1 MTWGD
6 PISMNVLG
14 LSYMYHDSAAVLVRD
29 GRVAAAAEEERFSRL
44 RHCLDFPSRAV
55 EWCLADAG
63 LGAEALDAVA
73 FYEKPYLKFERV
85 LRTHLAMWP
94 RSWPSFRRFLPMW
107 LGYKL
112 PVART
117 IRERLGRDV
126 PVMFIDHH
134 TAHAASAFLPSPFE
148 RAMIVTLDG
157 TGEWSTLCRGT
168 GEGEALTLTDEARFP
183 HSYGLLYSAVTAH
196 LGFEVN
202 EGEGKVM
209 GLAAHGR
216 PDLLKEL
223 RTVADVRG
231 DGSLRL
237 DLDYFAFH
245 HDLVMTN
252 ERFRALLGPARAPGA
267 PVTDAHKSLAASL
280 QALLEDAAQRMVRD
294 LHARTGLTDLCLAGG
309 VALNCAMNA
318 GLLEHTPVKRLF
330 IQPAA
335 GDSGAALGAALYASG
350 RLAGGSRRWRMEHA
364 FLGPEYDEKAIESAL
379 VAAGASFRRFE
390 PEALV
395 EEVSGR
401 LAAGQVLGWFQG
413 RMEWGPR
420 ALGHR
425 SILADPRDPDMQR
438 RVNSKVKRRESF
450 RPFAPAM
457 PLEDAGRWFEKVH
470 ESPFM
475 TLALPVRPERR
486 AEIPSVV
493 HVDGTARLQTV
504 RPGSDPYF
512 HSLLRSF
519 GRRTGVPVLL
529 NTSFNGRR
537 EPIVCSPDDA
547 VACHRSCGLDALA
560 IGPFLAEKLGE
571 EHEPTRL

>member
-1 MTWGD
+1 
-6 PISMNVLG
+6 
-14 LSYMYHDSAAVLVRD
+14 MYHDSAACLVRD
-29 GRVAAAAEEERFSRL
+29 GLVVAAAEEERFSRL

-63 LGAEALDAVA
+63 LDAAALDAVA

-85 LRTHLAMWP
+85 LRTHLAVWP
-94 RSWPSFRRFLPMW
+94 RSWPSFKRFLPMW
-107 LGYKL
+107 LAYKL

-117 IRERLGRDV
+117 IRARLGRDV
-126 PVMFIDHH
+126 PVLFVDHH
-134 TAHAASAFLPSPFE
+134 VAHAASAFLPSPFE
-148 RAMIVTLDG
+148 RAMILTIDG

-168 GEGEALTLTDEARFP
+168 GEGEEIKLSEEGRFP

-202 EGEGKVM
+202 EGEGRVM

-216 PDLLKEL
+216 PELLERL
-223 RTVADVRG
+223 RRVVDVRA

-237 DLDYFAFH
+237 DLDYFSFH

-252 ERFRALLGPARAPGA
+252 PLFAALLGPPRAPGA
-267 PVTDAHKSLAASL
+267 PVTDAHKALAASL
-280 QALLEDAAQRMVRD
+280 QALLEDAAQRLVRD

-318 GLLEHTPVKRLF
+318 GLLEHTPVKRIF
-330 IQPAA
+330 VQPAA
-335 GDSGAALGAALYASG
+335 GDSGAALGAGLYASG
-350 RLAGGSRRWRMEHA
+350 RLAGGSRRWRMDHA
-364 FLGPEYDEKAIESAL
+364 YLGPEYGEERMESVL
-379 VAAGASFRRFE
+379 RAAGARYRRLS

-395 EEVSGR
+395 EEISGR
-401 LAAGQVLGWFQG
+401 LAAGQVVGWFQG

-420 ALGHR
+420 ALGNR
-425 SILADPRDPDMQR
+425 SILADPRDPLMQE

-457 PLEDAGRWFEKVH
+457 PLEDAERWFQTVH
-470 ESPFM
+470 ESPYM

-486 AEIPSVV
+486 ADIPSVV
-493 HVDGTARLQTV
+493 HTDGTARLQTV
-504 RPGSDPYF
+504 RREAAPLF
-512 HSLLRSF
+512 HALLRSF

-537 EPIVCSPDDA
+537 EPIVCTPEDA
-547 VACHRSCGLDALA
+547 WSCHRRCGLDALA
-560 IGPFLAEKLGE
+560 LGPFLVEKAEE
-571 EHEPTRL
+571 AYETTSA

>member
-1 MTWGD
+1 M
-6 PISMNVLG
+6 LG

-29 GRVAAAAEEERFSRL
+29 GIVAAAAEEERFSRL

-55 EWCLADAG
+55 EWCLADA
-63 LGAEALDAVA
+63 AIEACDIDAAA

-94 RSWPSFRRFLPMW
+94 RSWPSFKRFLPMW
-107 LGYKL
+107 LNYKL
-112 PVART
+112 PAART
-117 IRERLGRDV
+117 IRERLGRDL

-157 TGEWSTLCRGT
+157 TGEWSTLCRGA
-168 GEGEALTLTDEARFP
+168 GEGENLILSDETRFP

-216 PDLLKEL
+216 PELLDRL
-223 RTVADVRG
+223 RAVADVRA
-231 DGSLRL
+231 DGSLSL

-245 HDLVMTN
+245 HELVMTN
-252 ERFRALLGPARAPGA
+252 HRFAELLGPARAPGA
-267 PVTDAHKSLAASL
+267 SVTDAHKALAASL
-280 QALLEDAAQRMVRD
+280 QALLEDAVQRLVRD

-318 GLLEHTPVKRLF
+318 ALLEHTPVKRIF

-350 RLAGGSRRWRMEHA
+350 RLAGGARRWRMEHA
-364 FLGPEYDEKAIESAL
+364 FLGPEYAQASIESAL
-379 VAAGASFRRFE
+379 RAAGARYRRLE

-401 LAAGQVLGWFQG
+401 LAAGQVVGWFQG
-413 RMEWGPR
+413 RLEWGPR

-425 SILADPRDPDMQR
+425 SILADPRDAGMR
-438 RVNSKVKRRESF
+438 ERVNSKVKRRESF

-457 PLEDAGRWFEKVH
+457 PWEDASRWFERVH

-486 AEIPSVV
+486 AEIPAVV
-493 HVDGTARLQTV
+493 HADGTARLQTV
-504 RPGSDPYF
+504 RRESDPLF
-512 HSLLRSF
+512 HRLLRSF

-537 EPIVCSPDDA
+537 EPIVCSPEDA
-547 VACHRSCGLDALA
+547 LACHRRCGLDALA
-560 IGPFLAEKLGE
+560 IGPFLAEKLE
-571 EHEPTRL
+571 EDEHEPATA